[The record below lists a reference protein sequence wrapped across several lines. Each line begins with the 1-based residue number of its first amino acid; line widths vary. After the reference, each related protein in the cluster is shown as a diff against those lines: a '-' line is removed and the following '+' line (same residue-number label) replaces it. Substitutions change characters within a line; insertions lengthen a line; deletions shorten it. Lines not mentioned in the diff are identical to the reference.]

1 MKVMITT
8 LIVIAAVII
17 VLAVT
22 VVLSSG
28 IYLPKKYYDAWNPE
42 YHKHFSDARLQ
53 VIAHGLLAANSH
65 NMQAWKIVLDD
76 SDKNG
81 FWLYINAD
89 KLTPQVDPYSRQ
101 ITISQGTFLEYVTV
115 ASEKLGYQADI
126 TLFPKGEFDDKGS
139 IESIKSKPV
148 AKVTLEPVT
157 AAANPI
163 YSMMFLPDTVRVAY
177 QPGKLPADLVSQ
189 MESLS
194 SVKIVVYQDDA
205 NLEKLKEMA
214 WESANIEAGVDR
226 IARESAALFR
236 PNEYEKNKYRYG
248 FSLEGQGFSG
258 INITIIEALLTL
270 IPSMNTPQ
278 ASNDSFLS
286 GTRTA
291 LDNTPAFF
299 MIVSMDNSRTTQVR
313 MGMLYSH
320 FQLVCQARGYYMQ
333 PMSQALEEYPEM
345 KSIYE
350 KIHAEY
356 ARPGETIQMLA
367 RVGKPIREVE
377 HSMRLGVNDLL
388 AK

>member
-1 MKVMITT
+1 MKVMMTT
-8 LIVIAAVII
+8 LIIIAAVII
-17 VLAVT
+17 VLATALVA
-22 VVLSSG
+22 SSG

-42 YHKHFSDARLQ
+42 YHKQFSDARLQ

-81 FWLYINAD
+81 FWLYINTD
-89 KLTPQVDPYSRQ
+89 KLTPQLDPYSRQ

-115 ASEKLGYQADI
+115 ASEKLGYKADI
-126 TLFPKGEFDDKGS
+126 ALFPKGEFDDKGS

-148 AKVTLEPVT
+148 AKVILKPITP
-157 AAANPI
+157 AASPI

-177 QPGKLPADLVSQ
+177 QPDKLPADLFSQ

-194 SVKIVVYQDDA
+194 SVKMVVYQDGA
-205 NLEKLKEMA
+205 NLEKLKKMA

-226 IARESAALFR
+226 IAKESAVLFR

-258 INITIIEALLTL
+258 INITIFEALLTL
-270 IPSMNTPQ
+270 IPSMNSPQ

-291 LDNTPAFF
+291 LDNTPAFI
-299 MIVSMDNSRTTQVR
+299 MMVSMDNSRTTQVR

-320 FQLVCQARGYYMQ
+320 FQLVCQSRGYYMQ

>member
-65 NMQAWKIVLDD
+65 NMQAWKIVLDE

>member
-8 LIVIAAVII
+8 LIVIAAVMI
-17 VLAVT
+17 VLAA
-22 VVLSSG
+22 VLVASSG

-42 YHKHFSDARLQ
+42 YHKQFSDARLQ
-53 VIAHGLLAANSH
+53 VVAHGLLAANSH

-81 FWLYINAD
+81 LWLYIDTD

-148 AKVTLEPVT
+148 AKVTLKPVT
-157 AAANPI
+157 PAANPI
-163 YSMMFLPDTVRVAY
+163 YGMMFLPDTVRVAY
-177 QPGKLPADLVSQ
+177 QPDKLPADLVSQ

-194 SVKIVVYQDDA
+194 SVKMVVYQDDA
-205 NLEKLKEMA
+205 NLEKLKKMA

-226 IARESAALFR
+226 IAKESAVLFR

-258 INITIIEALLTL
+258 INITIFEALLTL
-270 IPSMNTPQ
+270 IPSMNSPQ
-278 ASNDSFLS
+278 ASSDSFLS

-291 LDNTPAFF
+291 LDNTPAFI
-299 MIVSMDNSRTTQVR
+299 MMVSMDNSRTTQVR
-313 MGMLYSH
+313 MGMLYSR
-320 FQLVCQARGYYMQ
+320 FQLVCQSRGYYMQ

-367 RVGKPIREVE
+367 RIGKPIREVE
-377 HSMRLGVNDLL
+377 RSMRLGVNDLL

>member
-1 MKVMITT
+1 VKVLIIT
-8 LIVIAAVII
+8 IFAVIAIFI

-22 VVLSSG
+22 IVASSG

-42 YHKHFSDARLQ
+42 YHKQFSDTRLQ

-65 NMQAWKIVLDD
+65 NMQAWKIVLDE

-81 FWLYINAD
+81 FWLYVNTE

-126 TLFPKGEFDDKGS
+126 TLFPKGEFDDEGS
-139 IESIKSKPV
+139 IESLKSKPV
-148 AKVTLEPVT
+148 AKVTLKPGSP
-157 AAANPI
+157 AANPI

-177 QPGKLPADLVSQ
+177 QPDKLPADLVSQ
-189 MESLS
+189 IESLS
-194 SVKIVVYQDDA
+194 SVKMVVYQDDA
-205 NLEKLKEMA
+205 NLEKLKKLA
-214 WESANIEAGVDR
+214 WDSANVEAGVDR
-226 IARESAALFR
+226 IAKETAVLFR

-248 FSLEGQGFSG
+248 FSLEGQGFGG
-258 INITIIEALLTL
+258 INITLVEALLTL
-270 IPSMNTPQ
+270 IPSMNSPQ

-291 LDNTPAFF
+291 LDNTPAFI
-299 MIVSMDNSRTTQVR
+299 MMVSMDNSRTTQVR
-313 MGMLYSH
+313 MGMLYSY
-320 FQLVCQARGYYMQ
+320 FQLLCQARGYYMQ

-350 KIHAEY
+350 KIHSEY
-356 ARPGETIQMLA
+356 VRPGETIQMLA

-377 HSMRLGVNDLL
+377 RSMRLGVNDLL